1 MISLIQRFYDPSTGS
16 VLIDGADVK
25 ELNLQWLRDQM
36 AIVSQE
42 PNLFTVR
49 HLPPLSRLFGV
60 GYPEK
65 NCCHVTIHGSPA
77 VFSELC
83 KAEGVLVAVTPMA
96 ADLSQNHGP

>member
-16 VLIDGADVK
+16 VLIDGADVR

-49 HLPPLSRLFGV
+49 APLLPAALTDC
-60 GYPEK
+60 Y
-65 NCCHVTIHGSPA
+65 
-77 VFSELC
+77 
-83 KAEGVLVAVTPMA
+83 VLLVSSKHPKEDEARCVHK
-96 ADLSQNHGP
+96 SQNFPIR

>member
-49 HLPPLSRLFGV
+49 QLCSDTPYCSSSRVHRVYCSRHRKVWQRGGL
-60 GYPEK
+60 
-65 NCCHVTIHGSPA
+65 
-77 VFSELC
+77 
-83 KAEGVLVAVTPMA
+83 
-96 ADLSQNHGP
+96 

>member
-25 ELNLQWLRDQM
+25 ELNLRWLRDQM

-49 HLPPLSRLFGV
+49 APLLAAALTSDCSAIDSSHPWIFTERGCRPDSWVLTT
-60 GYPEK
+60 
-65 NCCHVTIHGSPA
+65 CHVKS
-77 VFSELC
+77 FLE
-83 KAEGVLVAVTPMA
+83 E
-96 ADLSQNHGP
+96 

>member
-1 MISLIQRFYDPSTGS
+1 MVLSDRPCAASHFRSTVISLIQRFYDPATGS

-49 HLPPLSRLFGV
+49 HLCP
-60 GYPEK
+60 
-65 NCCHVTIHGSPA
+65 CHIPSVSATWRA
-77 VFSELC
+77 KV
-83 KAEGVLVAVTPMA
+83 M
-96 ADLSQNHGP
+96 Q